1 MEWGRYASSIIILK
15 RKKISYD
22 PLLYKEM
29 TEGKSALH
37 ETCVVVLLWC
47 DGLWFSES
55 PLVILWLSA
64 LSKCRLG
71 RWKEGEKRFTRL
83 MRLGGPHRVWL
94 RTGCL
99 WGLRRTQET
108 LNSAKQPQ
116 RHFPKYRSASGP
128 GNAAW
133 AKQLLLR
140 RLYLYRPHFFWGT
153 GCAPTCAF
161 QSMRVQYLNHLIVSG
176 IWVSATSQ
184 MEG

>member
-22 PLLYKEM
+22 RLLCKEM
-29 TEGKSALH
+29 TEGRSALH
-37 ETCVVVLLWC
+37 ESCVVVLLWC

-99 WGLRRTQET
+99 WGLRRTQRRLWTQSNSLRDISPSTDLPQALGMQPE
-108 LNSAKQPQ
+108 LNSCC
-116 RHFPKYRSASGP
+116 SGDRIFISHISSGGQIVP
-128 GNAAW
+128 
-133 AKQLLLR
+133 
-140 RLYLYRPHFFWGT
+140 PHALSRA
-153 GCAPTCAF
+153 CLC
-161 QSMRVQYLNHLIVSG
+161 S
-176 IWVSATSQ
+176 IWTIW
-184 MEG
+184 